1 MMSGHGPNPIFLIIK
16 IKTGRLE
23 HSLTPHSPTSDN
35 ISFWPHLPIAMCI
48 TPMCITPN
56 GIVFSIF

>member
-1 MMSGHGPNPIFLIIK
+1 MSGHGPNPIFLIIK

-35 ISFWPHLPIAMCI
+35 ISFWPHLPIAPQSGRHI
-48 TPMCITPN
+48 CITPN